1 MFATVRNVSRRKKMQ
16 TRQDYVLE
24 DQVGFLLRQANQR
37 HTAIFVSRMSGEL
50 TTTQFAAL
58 AKLYQVGPCSQNRL
72 GRLTAMD
79 AANIKAVINRLTARG
94 LTKVGRHSEDS
105 RLLMVELTRKG
116 ETTIKSAIPSAIQI
130 THDTLEPL
138 TSKDQ
143 AAFLRLLK
151 KLC

>member
-1 MFATVRNVSRRKKMQ
+1 MLATVRNISRRKRMQ
-16 TRQDYVLE
+16 TSQDYALE
-24 DQVGFLLRQANQR
+24 EQIGFLLRQANQR

-58 AKLYQVGPCSQNRL
+58 TKLYQVGPCSQNRL

-79 AANIKAVINRLTARG
+79 AANIKAVIDRLTARG
-94 LTKVGRHSEDS
+94 LTKAGRHSEDS

-116 ETTIKSAIPSAIQI
+116 ETTVKSAIPSAIRI
-130 THDTLEPL
+130 THETLEPL
-138 TSKDQ
+138 TPKDRK
-143 AAFLRLLK
+143 LLLKLLK

>member
-1 MFATVRNVSRRKKMQ
+1 MPATVRKASHRKKMQ
-16 TRQDYVLE
+16 TSQDYVLE

-58 AKLYQVGPCSQNRL
+58 AKLRQVGPCSQNRL

-79 AANIKAVINRLTARG
+79 AANIKSVVDRLTVRG
-94 LTKVGRHSEDS
+94 LTKVRRHSQDT

-116 ETTIKSAIPSAIQI
+116 ETTVESSIPNAIQI
-130 THDTLEPL
+130 TRETLEPL
-138 TSKDQ
+138 APKDRTI
-143 AAFLRLLK
+143 FLKLLK

>member
-1 MFATVRNVSRRKKMQ
+1 
-16 TRQDYVLE
+16 
-24 DQVGFLLRQANQR
+24 
-37 HTAIFVSRMSGEL
+37 
-50 TTTQFAAL
+50 
-58 AKLYQVGPCSQNRL
+58 
-72 GRLTAMD
+72 MD